1 MLILRAAQPL
11 QWGDLSLPVWG
22 LQRDWFDATL
32 ASPMMFSLAED
43 EQRLW
48 FVAAGKSPAKI
59 HPQARPGAFVA
70 ELWRYDCAELFLADP
85 VSGRY
90 FEFNLAANG
99 AWWSAEFLAPRQ
111 RAESIDIAFPEVATY
126 AELSPD
132 GGWMSAIA
140 IPVDLLKAR
149 LGWSDS
155 SLINVTFI
163 VNSPEQQ
170 CLTAARLPGE
180 EPDFHQPAHF
190 SSFRYH
196 PLEDTSAG

>member
-1 MLILRAAQPL
+1 MLILRSAQPL

-22 LQRDWFDATL
+22 LQSDWFGNAL

-43 EQRLW
+43 GQRLW

-59 HPQARPGAFVA
+59 HPQARPGGFMA

-85 VSGRY
+85 SSGRY

-111 RAESIDIAFPEVATY
+111 RAESNDIAFPEAATF

-140 IPVDLLKAR
+140 IPLDLLKAR

-163 VNSPEQQ
+163 VNSPGQRF
-170 CLTAARLPGE
+170 LTSTRLPGDS
-180 EPDFHQPAHF
+180 PDFHQPAHF

-196 PLEDTSAG
+196 PLEEVRAQ